1 MIAGLVVSA
10 EAKNF
15 KGEVLLDRLAARG
28 KRLSDNVGIEAL
40 GSVVPSSILRHLAQ
54 GKE

>member
-1 MIAGLVVSA
+1 MSA

-15 KGEVLLDRLAARG
+15 KGEVLRDRLAVRG

-40 GSVVPSSILRHLAQ
+40 GSVAPWSIFGQSLQ
-54 GKE
+54 GKGWN